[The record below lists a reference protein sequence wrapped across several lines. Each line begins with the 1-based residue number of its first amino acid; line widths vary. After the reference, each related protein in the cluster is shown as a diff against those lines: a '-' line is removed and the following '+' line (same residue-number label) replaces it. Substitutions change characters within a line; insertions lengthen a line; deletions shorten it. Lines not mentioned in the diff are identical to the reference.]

1 MHFNIIVL
9 ISVTLTLVQLSHTY
23 RVSAKNGHPFDL
35 PDDILASLNNQDD
48 QQFSPFRG
56 KINNPNTLSDLFLTS
71 EEENDDDNENDDD
84 ELVNTANNKQQ
95 NDLEASDLIHL
106 LRKVN
111 GPLNQADYE
120 YLTSSSLPPSA
131 SQVIDTNPMAAVDEE
146 ELESHSSLVGG
157 QGSAKEIHD
166 FLNCYLKYFHN

>member
-9 ISVTLTLVQLSHTY
+9 ISVTLTIVQLAHTY

-35 PDDILASLNNQDD
+35 PDDILASLNQDDD
-48 QQFSPFRG
+48 QQFSSYRG

-71 EEENDDDNENDDD
+71 EEEDDDDSENDDD
-84 ELVNTANNKQQ
+84 IINTANNNNNKQ

-157 QGSAKEIHD
+157 QGKQKEKKKHD
-166 FLNCYLKYFHN
+166 FFLN

>member
-9 ISVTLTLVQLSHTY
+9 ISVTLSIVQLAHTY

-35 PDDILASLNNQDD
+35 PDDILASLNQDD
-48 QQFSPFRG
+48 QQFSSYKG

-71 EEENDDDNENDDD
+71 EEENDDDSDNDDD
-84 ELVNTANNKQQ
+84 IINTANNRQ

-157 QGSAKEIHD
+157 QGNKRRKTR
-166 FLNCYLKYFHN
+166 FL